1 MVKVLH
7 ERISDTQLL
16 VVIQTFYSNTHIM
29 SARVGENSITHAKML
44 KKKIEKG
51 TRKAGQKYCSANNQ
65 QHKFV
70 SFHYVKWYKCIDD

>member
-44 KKKIEKG
+44 KKK
-51 TRKAGQKYCSANNQ
+51 
-65 QHKFV
+65 
-70 SFHYVKWYKCIDD
+70 